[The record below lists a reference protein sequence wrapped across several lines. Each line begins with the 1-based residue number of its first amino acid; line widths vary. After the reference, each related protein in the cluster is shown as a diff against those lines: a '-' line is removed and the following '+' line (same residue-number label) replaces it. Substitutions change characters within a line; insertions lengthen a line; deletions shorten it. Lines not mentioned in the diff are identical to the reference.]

1 MINKNTK
8 KTENVSFENYNKLN
22 NHMINKNIKNKK
34 CVIWELLKKKAP
46 EDYADSEHTLLISLN
61 HSCLGLPDHT
71 LYFANDLYLRF
82 CKSNTL
88 KTVLL
93 SWFENMNIRAGTLR
107 QMLPLPSEN
116 CFFLQIRELYP
127 SSIVSRKTQ
136 VS

>member
-8 KTENVSFENYNKLN
+8 NRKCVIYNYNKLN
-22 NHMINKNIKNKK
+22 NHMINKNTKNRK
-34 CVIWELLKKKAP
+34 CVIWELFLKKAP

-71 LYFANDLYLRF
+71 LKFANDLCLRF

-93 SWFENMNIRAGTLR
+93 SWFENMNIRAGTWR
-107 QMLPLPSEN
+107 RMLPLPSEN
-116 CFFLQIRELYP
+116 CFSLQIELYP
-127 SSIVSRKTQ
+127 SSIISRNSQ

>member
-1 MINKNTK
+1 
-8 KTENVSFENYNKLN
+8 VSFENY
-22 NHMINKNIKNKK
+22 
-34 CVIWELLKKKAP
+34 KKKAP

-71 LYFANDLYLRF
+71 LYFANDLCLRF

-107 QMLPLPSEN
+107 RMLPLPSEN

-127 SSIVSRKTQ
+127 SSIVK
-136 VS
+136 

>member
-1 MINKNTK
+1 
-8 KTENVSFENYNKLN
+8 
-22 NHMINKNIKNKK
+22 MINKNIKNRK
-34 CVIWELLKKKAP
+34 CVIWDLLKKKKAP

-71 LYFANDLYLRF
+71 LYFANDLCLRF

-93 SWFENMNIRAGTLR
+93 SWFENMNIRTGTLR
-107 QMLPLPSEN
+107 WMLPLPSEN

-127 SSIVSRKTQ
+127 SSIISRKTQ